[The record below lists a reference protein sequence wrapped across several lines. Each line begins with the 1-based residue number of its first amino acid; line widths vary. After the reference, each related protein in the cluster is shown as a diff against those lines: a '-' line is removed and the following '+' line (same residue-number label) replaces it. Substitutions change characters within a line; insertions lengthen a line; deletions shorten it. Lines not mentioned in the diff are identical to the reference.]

1 MLDVRHTNP
10 IEIRMLKV
18 QIPAS
23 SFFPCDSGSNHL
35 PVYLILAHLKTEDNS
50 ASPLFRAVSE
60 IFMKVFTLHT
70 QGPEE
75 PGP

>member
-1 MLDVRHTNP
+1 MLGVRAYYPYRDQDAEGSNSC
-10 IEIRMLKV
+10 IF
-18 QIPAS
+18 
-23 SFFPCDSGSNHL
+23 FFPCDSGSNHL
-35 PVYLILAHLKTEDNS
+35 FAYLILAHLETEDNS

-75 PGP
+75 RGP